1 MDVSINQ
8 QVRELLNLRRLPARL
23 TMPQT
28 AAVLNCRE
36 HDIQVLVAK
45 GLLKPLGHP
54 ATGTMKWFAG
64 ETVEELRRDVNWLSR
79 ATDAIKQNWRER
91 NAAKCN
97 GNFSAGGRRLN
108 SN

>member
-23 TMPQT
+23 TMAQT

-54 ATGTMKWFAG
+54 AAGTMKWFAG
-64 ETVEELRRDVNWLSR
+64 ETIEELRRDVNWLSR

-97 GNFSAGGRRLN
+97 GNFSVGGRRLN

>member
-45 GLLKPLGHP
+45 GLLHGAHWYFGKAAVNEKPHHMAAGLLLLLAAVCGTVKLII
-54 ATGTMKWFAG
+54 TG
-64 ETVEELRRDVNWLSR
+64 
-79 ATDAIKQNWRER
+79 
-91 NAAKCN
+91 
-97 GNFSAGGRRLN
+97 
-108 SN
+108 